1 MLKNVFAKI
10 LLVSYLFLFGGI
22 GLVGMHFFSNHN
34 ASTGGGIPA
43 ESTLS
48 VVEGKVVEGRD
59 VTLETKRR
67 RGPNSAE
74 QFYELDVQPTSGQMV
89 KLRLDH
95 DLEQSRIESVLEE
108 QITAKYD
115 ATDENITYD
124 IVMNGTGVI
133 TYQEMATKAQIK
145 ADKQAEFFGDGAMLQ
160 AGISWI
166 IMGMI
171 GLLGRHLLTRSR
183 KPAKTPTQDNA

>member
-1 MLKNVFAKI
+1 MLKNIFAKI

-43 ESTLS
+43 ESALS

-115 ATDENITYD
+115 D

-145 ADKQAEFFGDGAMLQ
+145 ADKQAEFFGDDAMLQ